1 MSARRRR
8 ILVKTVVW
16 AVCLVPAALLVVD
29 GLTGRLGANPIEELT
44 HRTGWWALVLLTTT
58 LAVSPLRRVT
68 RRNDLVRYRRLV
80 GLFAFFYATLHFL
93 TYLVVDQFFALTYI
107 VEDIIDRPFI
117 TVGFAAWVILVVL
130 AATSTQRSIR
140 RLGRRWQRLHRL
152 GYVAAVLGGLH
163 YLWKVKADTREP
175 LIFLGIIAVLLL
187 ARPVLKARGRAP
199 GGTTRKAP
207 DQ

>member
-152 GYVAAVLGGLH
+152 VYVAAVLGGLH
-163 YLWKVKADTREP
+163 YFWKVKADTREP
-175 LIFLGIIAVLLL
+175 LIFLGIIAALLL
-187 ARPVLKARGRAP
+187 ARPVLKTRGRAA

-207 DQ
+207 DH